1 MKPWQH
7 FKTIT
12 WHRWLVRQGCFRV
25 GLYWQGITHDLSKY
39 SPTEFMTGARYFQGD
54 RSPNA
59 AEREDKGYSE
69 AWMHHKGRNRHHYE
83 YWTDMN
89 RQTRNYESVEMP
101 LKYLVEMVM
110 DRRAACLVYQGKDY
124 KDDSALIY
132 FDQSREKDL
141 MHPETNRQLRYILV
155 MLAEKGEKETFRY
168 LKEEVLTGTPWPWEE
183 LKRNRM
189 RFASDFPYI
198 LLWK

>member
-12 WHRWLVRQGCFRV
+12 RHRLIVMAGCFRI
-25 GLYWQGITHDLSKY
+25 GLIWQGLTHDLSKY
-39 SPTEFMTGARYFQGD
+39 SPTEFRAGARYYQGV

-89 RQTRNYESVEMP
+89 MEKRVYESVPMP
-101 LKYLVEMVM
+101 RKYLAEQVM
-110 DRRAACLVYQGKDY
+110 DRRAACIVYQGNAYTDG
-124 KDDSALIY
+124 SALAY
-132 FDQSREKDL
+132 FLKSREREL
-141 MHPETNRQLRYILV
+141 MHPQNRRELHYILT
-155 MLAEKGEKETFRY
+155 MLKEKGEKQTFRY
-168 LKEEVLTGTPWPWEE
+168 LKKEF
-183 LKRNRM
+183 LKGH
-189 RFASDFPYI
+189 SLPDE
-198 LLWK
+198 